1 LLINGQPSHLISA
14 LDRGLQYGDGLFET
28 LAVINGKPALLDRHL
43 ERLVAGCQALGMV
56 QPDINQLREE
66 SRAEAAQTSRA
77 VLKIILT
84 RGEGGRGYNP
94 ASTMTPT
101 RIIHTTPWPD
111 YPDDHAR
118 VGVAVRLC
126 DTRLGWNARLAGLK
140 HLNRLEQVLAR
151 AEWSDPGINE
161 GVVLDGADNV
171 IEGTMSNLFLVK
183 SGQLIT
189 PLLDQCGVK
198 GIMRQVVIETARTL
212 AIKAEEQ
219 QVRVDDLKAAD
230 GLFLTNSLIGIWP
243 VRVFDGVEYPV
254 NLIDQTLL
262 RTVISKGFATV

>member
-1 LLINGQPSHLISA
+1 
-14 LDRGLQYGDGLFET
+14 
-28 LAVINGKPALLDRHL
+28 
-43 ERLVAGCQALGMV
+43 
-56 QPDINQLREE
+56 
-66 SRAEAAQTSRA
+66 
-77 VLKIILT
+77 
-84 RGEGGRGYNP
+84 
-94 ASTMTPT
+94 
-101 RIIHTTPWPD
+101 
-111 YPDDHAR
+111 
-118 VGVAVRLC
+118 
-126 DTRLGWNARLAGLK
+126 
-140 HLNRLEQVLAR
+140 
-151 AEWSDPGINE
+151 
-161 GVVLDGADNV
+161 
-171 IEGTMSNLFLVK
+171 MSNLFLVK

-198 GIMRQVVIETARTL
+198 GIMRQVVIETARDL